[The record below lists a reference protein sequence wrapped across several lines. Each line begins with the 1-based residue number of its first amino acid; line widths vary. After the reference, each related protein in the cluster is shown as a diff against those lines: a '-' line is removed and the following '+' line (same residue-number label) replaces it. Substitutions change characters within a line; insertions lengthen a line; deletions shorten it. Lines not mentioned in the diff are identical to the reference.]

1 VKGGAFLKKYKVKT
15 RHRRKHNGELYEVGD
30 EFFIEKDEIEAF
42 PEEQVTIVEVEA
54 GDEFFIESDEL
65 EGLGVEELYEIMQEL
80 DINPRTKIREQ
91 GKDTMIKAIQDE
103 RGGEQ

>member
-30 EFFIEKDEIEAF
+30 EFFIEKDEVEAF
-42 PEEQVTIVEVEA
+42 PEEQVTIVEVET
-54 GDEFFIESDEL
+54 DNTENDEL

-80 DINPRTKIREQ
+80 DINPRTKIRKQ
-91 GKDTMIKAIQDE
+91 GKDAMEQAIQDE
-103 RGGEQ
+103 RGGE